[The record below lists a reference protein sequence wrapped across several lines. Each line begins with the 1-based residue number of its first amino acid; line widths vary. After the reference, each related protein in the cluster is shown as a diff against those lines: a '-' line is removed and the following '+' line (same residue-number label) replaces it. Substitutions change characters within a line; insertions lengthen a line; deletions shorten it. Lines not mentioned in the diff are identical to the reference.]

1 MTFASIPAGAAVFV
15 DANTFIYHFTND
27 PKYGVACT
35 QLLKRVE
42 LQQVRGF
49 TSAHVMA
56 DVAHRLMTLEAISLK
71 GWPVAGIAARLRKH
85 HAEIAGLSIYRR
97 ALARIPLMAIQVL
110 PITQSLVEDATSV
123 SQQHQLLTGDA
134 LIVAVMAQHGLVNLA
149 SGDDDFDRVPAITR
163 YAPA

>member
-71 GWPVAGIAARLRKH
+71 GWPVAGIASRLPPSTNAWRWPWRP
-85 HAEIAGLSIYRR
+85 SSPR
-97 ALARIPLMAIQVL
+97 P
-110 PITQSLVEDATSV
+110 TSV
-123 SQQHQLLTGDA
+123 TS
-134 LIVAVMAQHGLVNLA
+134 
-149 SGDDDFDRVPAITR
+149 SPW
-163 YAPA
+163 